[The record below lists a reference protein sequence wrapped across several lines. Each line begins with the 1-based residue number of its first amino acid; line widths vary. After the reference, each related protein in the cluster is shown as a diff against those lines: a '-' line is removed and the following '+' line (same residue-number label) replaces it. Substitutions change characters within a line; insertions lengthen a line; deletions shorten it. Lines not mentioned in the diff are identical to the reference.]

1 MRKKDHVSHHPK
13 LSTTGMLPRPLF
25 EVFSVH
31 IFRVMVVV
39 TVFFPRL
46 DILIFAQ
53 MTSPCLIIRA
63 LYSLYSLMS
72 IKCKL
77 NDKILSGAL

>member
-13 LSTTGMLPRPLF
+13 LSTTGMLPLPLF
-25 EVFSVH
+25 EVSSVH

-63 LYSLYSLMS
+63 LYSSYSLMS